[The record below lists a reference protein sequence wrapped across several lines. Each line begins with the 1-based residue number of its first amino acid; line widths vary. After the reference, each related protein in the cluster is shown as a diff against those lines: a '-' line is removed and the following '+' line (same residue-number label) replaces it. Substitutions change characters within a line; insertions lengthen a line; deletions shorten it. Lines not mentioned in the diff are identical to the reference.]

1 MNKNS
6 GQAIQAMPLLE
17 GKTNLTGGQHK
28 VNELIHC
35 VEDGY
40 VDIIWDT
47 GTTESIDMEAGQD
60 FAFEGLIDIAVGKYH
75 IS

>member
-6 GQAIQAMPLLE
+6 SQVVQAMPLLE
-17 GKTNLTGGQHK
+17 GKTNLGGGQHK

-35 VEDGY
+35 VDAGY
-40 VDIIWDT
+40 IDVIWDT
-47 GTTESIDMEAGQD
+47 GVTDSIDMLAGQD
-60 FAFEGLIDIAVGKYH
+60 FAFKGTIDIASGKYH